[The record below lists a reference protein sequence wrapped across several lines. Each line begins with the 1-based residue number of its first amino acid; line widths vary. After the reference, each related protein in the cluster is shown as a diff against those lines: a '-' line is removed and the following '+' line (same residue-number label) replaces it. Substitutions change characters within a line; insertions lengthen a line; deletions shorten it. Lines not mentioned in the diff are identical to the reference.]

1 MNKIISIIML
11 FTSVCIV
18 LVGCV
23 ASVNTTDLNP
33 GMTQQE
39 VILKLGKPVRA
50 LLSNGERFLVY
61 KINDTLKRSD
71 NIIAIGFIDD
81 KLVSIL
87 PLSEAMQEMGPI
99 DRALRSRIP
108 QIDNGSSSN
117 NGGSYIQTPNA
128 YGPGIHMDQY
138 GRPVQVVPR

>member
-1 MNKIISIIML
+1 MKRIML
-11 FTSVCIV
+11 SVLCTL
-18 LVGCV
+18 LVTGCV
-23 ASVNTTDLNP
+23 ASVNTTDLTP

-61 KINDTLKRSD
+61 KINDSLKRSD

-87 PLSEAMQEMGPI
+87 PLSESMQEMGPV
-99 DRALRSRIP
+99 DRALRSRK
-108 QIDNGSSSN
+108 QRSNVGSS
-117 NGGSYIQTPNA
+117 YIETPNA